1 MAGAGGFEPPH
12 GGTKIASCCSG
23 INVGSDSS
31 RCVHIKAHQWVSTTV
46 GTTLPP
52 APSANVLHRPSARCR
67 RGVAVSNRRLP
78 PAKAMCLDASTVQA
92 PYKMGAIKTQP
103 FKMSPH
109 CGTGHSMPRWGPAVP
124 TLPRNPRRT
133 SHEKDCVRDRHGYGL
148 GLGSVGPG
156 GAKWCGRVIEGRGAT
171 SICSTHPASA
181 PSPLPPCVPLARRAS
196 ALPQGMRAGA
206 WLANNAARIEETDSG
221 VPSLPRSLNLPG
233 SARCAGS
240 PA

>member
-1 MAGAGGFEPPH
+1 MIQPPH

-23 INVGSDSS
+23 INVGSDFS

-52 APSANVLHRPSARCR
+52 APSANAADRPSARCR

-78 PAKAMCLDASTVQA
+78 PAKAMCLHASTVQA

-156 GAKWCGRVIEGRGAT
+156 GAKWSPAASSLKGAE
-171 SICSTHPASA
+171 
-181 PSPLPPCVPLARRAS
+181 RQAS
-196 ALPQGMRAGA
+196 ALLIQHRHHRHCRRVCHWRGGHRHCHRVCG
-206 WLANNAARIEETDSG
+206 RG
-221 VPSLPRSLNLPG
+221 HG
-233 SARCAGS
+233 
-240 PA
+240 

>member
-1 MAGAGGFEPPH
+1 MA
-12 GGTKIASCCSG
+12 
-23 INVGSDSS
+23 
-31 RCVHIKAHQWVSTTV
+31 RST
-46 GTTLPP
+46 
-52 APSANVLHRPSARCR
+52 
-67 RGVAVSNRRLP
+67 NR
-78 PAKAMCLDASTVQA
+78 AQA

-103 FKMSPH
+103 FKMS
-109 CGTGHSMPRWGPAVP
+109 VP

-156 GAKWCGRVIEGRGAT
+156 GAKWCGSVIEGRGAT

-196 ALPQGMRAGA
+196 ALPPGMRAGA

-221 VPSLPRSLNLPG
+221 VPSLSRSLYATFAGFGSFCGKPRPILTPHLRQLLRHPSRTRVHPG
-233 SARCAGS
+233 GV
-240 PA
+240 